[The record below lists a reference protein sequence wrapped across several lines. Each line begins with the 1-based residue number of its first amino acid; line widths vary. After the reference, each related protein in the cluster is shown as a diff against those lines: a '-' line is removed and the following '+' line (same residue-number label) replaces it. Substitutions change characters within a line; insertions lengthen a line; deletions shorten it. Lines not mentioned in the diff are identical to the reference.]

1 MSGEKSPMAIDEYAS
16 LEEAVMA
23 KPKGR
28 EFLREYARRHRVTGA
43 DDVLKGLGEFK
54 ELLAEQREPEQVGIL
69 RAELR
74 EMSASIAQTR
84 RDIRAIN
91 PEEAS
96 DNRIMAATE
105 ELDAIVTAAERAT
118 TDILGHAEQL
128 QEIGAKLR
136 ESGADAELCDA
147 IAAHVTEVF
156 LACSFQDI
164 TGQRTTKVVNILRY
178 LEQRVNTM
186 IEVWGRD
193 ESKDDQGSSIRTG
206 AGAAPLDG
214 PQLAGQGVNQD
225 QVDEMLREVG
235 EHEGPFEAAAAA
247 AAGSTPL
254 NGETENA
261 DLDSLFGPESE
272 AAA

>member
-1 MSGEKSPMAIDEYAS
+1 MSGEKVPMSIDEYAS

-23 KPKGR
+23 KPTGR

-43 DDVLKGLGEFK
+43 DDVLRGLTEFK
-54 ELLAEQREPEQVGIL
+54 DLLMEQREPEQVGIL

-84 RDIRAIN
+84 LDIRAIN
-91 PEEAS
+91 PDEAS

-128 QEIGAKLR
+128 QEIGGKLR
-136 ESGADAELCDA
+136 EKGSDTELCDA
-147 IAAHVTEVF
+147 IDTHVTEVF

-164 TGQRTTKVVNILRY
+164 TGQRATKVVNILRY

-186 IEVWGRD
+186 IEVWGT
-193 ESKDDQGSSIRTG
+193 DDSR
-206 AGAAPLDG
+206 AGNGVSLRSDTSGAPLDG
-214 PQLAGQGVNQD
+214 PQLPGGGVDQD
-225 QVDEMLREVG
+225 QVDELLREDGV
-235 EHEGPFEAAAAA
+235 HEGPFDAAA
-247 AAGSTPL
+247 AAGNSPI
-254 NGETENA
+254 NGKTGNA
-261 DLDSLFGPESE
+261 DIDSMFSPEAE

>member
-1 MSGEKSPMAIDEYAS
+1 MSGEKPSMSIDEYAS
-16 LEEAVMA
+16 LEEAVMD
-23 KPKGR
+23 KPRGR

-43 DDVLKGLGEFK
+43 DDVLRGLNEFK
-54 ELLAEQREPEQVGIL
+54 DLLTEQKEPEQVSIL

-74 EMSASIAQTR
+74 EMSASIRQTR
-84 RDIRAIN
+84 HEIRAIN

-96 DNRIMAATE
+96 NNRIMAATE
-105 ELDAIVTAAERAT
+105 ELDAIVIAAERAT

-128 QEIGAKLR
+128 QEIGGKLR
-136 ESGADAELCDA
+136 ETGADAELCDA

-178 LEQRVNTM
+178 LEQRVNSM

-193 ESKDDQGSSIRTG
+193 DSKDEQGSSIRAG
-206 AGAAPLDG
+206 AGAATLDG
-214 PQLAGQGVNQD
+214 PQLPGQGVNQD
-225 QVDEMLREVG
+225 QVDEMLREDNV
-235 EHEGPFEAAAAA
+235 HDGPFEAAAA
-247 AAGSTPL
+247 GSPPV
-254 NGETENA
+254 NGETANA
-261 DLDSLFGPESE
+261 DLDSLFSPGSE